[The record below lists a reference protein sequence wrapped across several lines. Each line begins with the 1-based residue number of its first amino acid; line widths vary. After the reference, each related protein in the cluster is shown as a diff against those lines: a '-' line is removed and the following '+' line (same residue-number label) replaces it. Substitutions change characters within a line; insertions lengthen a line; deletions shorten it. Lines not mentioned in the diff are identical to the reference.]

1 MATIFPTQPVGSI
14 PTTVLKVFNYLKGL
28 PDEYLVWHHLAPWQV
43 DMPDFLVISPDQRA
57 VVIKVSNATPD
68 QMQSRLQ
75 MVLIGK
81 NKENIGEQETGVL
94 LDFQKELEQR
104 VSGSSVSAANNR
116 HYLRGIVLCP
126 NLAAKNIARIPESQ
140 KHKDHHW
147 IGKEYLD
154 AASFDLW
161 KQIYP
166 PEALDEISRQ
176 HIRELFT
183 PEVVVPCQ
191 ITVRRPRERNLE
203 AGLKDFILD
212 YDQEM
217 VLKTDLELPTEAE
230 NIVRD
235 FQISLVNGVAGSG
248 KTLLLLYRLR
258 LLRELYPTK
267 TFLVLTHNRALIRDM
282 QDKFCKLLADLP
294 TNITWLTFYSFLS
307 RNWPGGQWRK
317 PLSQRERAEFIRR
330 VWLEFFSGTNIT
342 DGMLRSEIDWIHDQL
357 DHSRNAYMTAQ
368 RRGRGFRLSQQQRE
382 RMYKAYERYKSHL
395 RAQNR
400 TDWGE
405 IPHLFWEMKKKGQIR
420 LPEYDI
426 LLVDEAQFFAP
437 LWFEILRNLVKPQV
451 GHIFLVADPTQGFL
465 NRGISWKS
473 MGMEVRGHSYHL
485 KRSYRTTQE
494 ILTLATVFYRHRIP
508 TDDTDEEILEPE
520 FLDMPS
526 GIVPQL
532 LQLSS
537 PQDEIARVVNEV
549 ELFLKQGI
557 PRNHILIL
565 HANWQGMEGLIQA
578 INRRLGWG
586 AAHDPKDIDP
596 GDYIRVTTLNRGT
609 GLESPIVFFVGMHQL
624 IEEEQSLRISDE
636 EREQLIIDNTRRI
649 YMAITRAGQRLIL
662 TYVGDLPE
670 DIRWLFKGDV
680 DIIQAA
686 RSIALIPVPRGRP

>member
-1 MATIFPTQPVGSI
+1 MATIFPSQPVGSI

-68 QMQSRLQ
+68 QLQSRLQ

-81 NKENIGEQETGVL
+81 NKENIGVHETKVL

-104 VSGSSVSAANNR
+104 VSGSSDAATNNR
-116 HYLRGIVLCP
+116 HCLRGVVLCP
-126 NLAAKNIARIPESQ
+126 NLADKNIARIPEAQ

-147 IGKEYLD
+147 IGREYLEGD
-154 AASFDLW
+154 SLELW
-161 KQIYP
+161 KQLFP
-166 PEALDEISRQ
+166 PETLDDVSRQ

-191 ITVRRPRERNLE
+191 ITVRRPKERNLE

-217 VLKTDLELPTEAE
+217 VLKSDLELPTEAE
-230 NIVRD
+230 KLARD

-258 LLRELYPTK
+258 LLCELYPSK

-282 QDKFCKLLADLP
+282 QDKFCKLHADLP
-294 TNITWLTFYSFLS
+294 TNIKWLTFYSFLS

-317 PLSQRERAEFIRR
+317 PLAQWEREEYIRR

-342 DGMLRSEIDWIHDQL
+342 KGMLRSEIDWIQNQIDNSCNGYL
-357 DHSRNAYMTAQ
+357 AAL

-395 RAQNR
+395 RAQKR

-405 IPHLFWEMKKKGQIR
+405 IPHLFLEMKNKGHII
-420 LPEYDI
+420 LPEYDV

-494 ILTLATVFYRHRIP
+494 ILTLATVFYRQRIP
-508 TDDTDEEILEPE
+508 TDDADEEILEPE
-520 FLDMPS
+520 FLEMPS
-526 GIVPQL
+526 GVVPQL
-532 LQLSS
+532 LPLSS
-537 PQDEIARVVNEV
+537 SQDEIARVVNEV
-549 ELFLKQGI
+549 AYFLKQGI
-557 PRNHILIL
+557 PRSHILIL
-565 HANWQGMEGLIQA
+565 HANWKGMEGLIQA
-578 INRRLGWG
+578 INRKLGWG
-586 AAHDPKDIDP
+586 AARDPKDIDP

-609 GLESPIVFFVGMHQL
+609 GLESPIVIFVGMHQL
-624 IEEEQSLRISDE
+624 IEEEKSLRISDE
-636 EREQLIIDNTRRI
+636 ERELLIVENTRRI

-662 TYVGDLPE
+662 TYVGNLPE
-670 DIRWLFKGDV
+670 DIKWLFK
-680 DIIQAA
+680 
-686 RSIALIPVPRGRP
+686 